1 MSVPKRLVIITVCFA
16 LICIIGLNTYQLYF
30 VPKEYEG
37 STVFYNGALLGYK
50 NTVARRNTETG
61 LRLEYIGTVDSV
73 TQKTELPDSDFE
85 CNSKYF
91 LGAKLYRDGYGR
103 YYLYRSNGDLI
114 MLENCLQK

>member
-1 MSVPKRLVIITVCFA
+1 MSAVRKWLITAGILALTVIVGWNI
-16 LICIIGLNTYQLYF
+16 YQIHF

-73 TQKTELPDSDFE
+73 THKTELPDTDFE
-85 CNSKYF
+85 CNSKCF
-91 LGAKLYRDGYGR
+91 LGAKFYRDGCGR